1 MLSIMSLYNR
11 KRDPL
16 KLAVDMFESKILNE
30 LDEEALLTFK
40 EMTSPLYYDEQ
51 ATEDDNEL
59 YDWSKIRNSLFFTKD
74 CMKIFDDD
82 LITALWVAYES
93 LRCIFKKILTIKRR
107 TCKFSF
113 ITKGIFGHSQKTN
126 TSFSLLPRS
135 TDRFF
140 PIVGI

>member
-1 MLSIMSLYNR
+1 MTLYNR

-16 KLAVDMFESKILNE
+16 KLAVDMFESKILKE

-51 ATEDDNEL
+51 ATEDDDEL

-74 CMKIFDDD
+74 CMKIFEDD

-93 LRCIFKKILTIKRR
+93 LRCIFKKNPEYKTSYMQVFIYNERYFWAFAENEHIV
-107 TCKFSF
+107 F
-113 ITKGIFGHSQKTN
+113 IT
-126 TSFSLLPRS
+126 PEEY
-135 TDRFF
+135 
-140 PIVGI
+140 